1 MIDDS
6 LGFQSGI
13 ACKSDKEGGAPCV
26 GGDVRRTSGGYMART
41 FAKAFY
47 KSKAWLN
54 CREAYIKSQRGLC
67 EECLK
72 EGRLTP
78 AEIVHHKVEL
88 TPENINDPN
97 ISLNFDNLEAVCHA
111 CHDKIHDRRKRRYHV
126 DELGNVIPY

>member
-1 MIDDS
+1 MRWW
-6 LGFQSGI
+6 G
-13 ACKSDKEGGAPCV
+13 CTEMYP
-26 GGDVRRTSGGYMART
+26 GGYMART

-88 TPENINDPN
+88 TPDNINDPN